1 MEALRRI
8 KKDGLESFEI
18 VHVPA
23 EVTCMIRNMLN
34 GSIAAQMSTEDGLV
48 TAFTTWTADNKR
60 NDWWDQEKALSIKA
74 IEEFDPVVFF
84 ISEKQK
90 QDMEKQ
96 LRALLSAGCSMH
108 QIRKFLDKSY
118 VEYVDKYT
126 LPPAPKKLT
135 AAVFDM
141 SECPKWA
148 KYAAVNSDGDA
159 FWFEDKP
166 FLTFECG
173 TWVIETKYMYTR
185 IPALFD
191 STDWENSV
199 IQKPEPVKELT
210 MEELEKHFGCK
221 VKIKKAD

>member
-1 MEALRRI
+1 
-8 KKDGLESFEI
+8 
-18 VHVPA
+18 
-23 EVTCMIRNMLN
+23 
-34 GSIAAQMSTEDGLV
+34 MSTEDGLV
-48 TAFTTWTADNKR
+48 TAFTTWSANNKR
-60 NDWWDQEKALSIKA
+60 NDWWDQEKELSIKA

-96 LRALLSAGCSMH
+96 LRALLSAECSMH

-118 VEYVDKYT
+118 IEYVDKYT

-148 KYAAVNSDGDA
+148 KYAVVNSDGVSY
-159 FWFEDKP
+159 WYESRP
-166 FLTFECG
+166 FLNFEHT
-173 TWVIETKYMYTR
+173 TWGIEAKYMYAR
-185 IPALFD
+185 IPASFD
-191 STDWENSV
+191 SSDWKNSIV
-199 IQKPEPVKELT
+199 QKPEPIKEFS
-210 MEELEKHFGCK
+210 MEDLEKHFGCK